1 MSEKYGFIYL
11 WFDRKHKRF
20 YLGRRWG
27 KTTDKYICS
36 SNWMKQ
42 AYNRRPNDFKRRIL
56 SYVYSSKEALVV
68 EEQRWLDLIKDNE
81 LGKRYYNYSKNA
93 KTPHHGVTHSEET
106 KKKIRESNR
115 GVKRSDSTRE
125 ANRQASLKQFSN
137 EEQRQKIAEASKKM
151 WEDPEY
157 REKQRQK
164 KIGRKQTAEQIQKRI
179 NTTKERGKNRGPKL
193 NSNGPWNKGMKFHY
207 EIVDGLKQRIYE

>member
-1 MSEKYGFIYL
+1 MEKYGFIYV
-11 WFDRKHKRF
+11 WFDKKYKR
-20 YLGRRWG
+20 YYVGRHWG
-27 KTTDKYICS
+27 HINDGYICS
-36 SNWMKQ
+36 SRMMRQSYK
-42 AYNRRPNDFKRRIL
+42 RRTQDFKRRIV
-56 SYVYSSKEALVV
+56 SYVYTNKNDLVV
-68 EEQRWLDLIKDNE
+68 EEQRWLDMIKKEE
-81 LGKRYYNYSKNA
+81 LNSRYYN
-93 KTPHHGVTHSEET
+93 KTKLSSTPSTLGYNHSEET

-179 NTTKERGKNRGPKL
+179 NTTKERGKNRGPKK
-193 NSNGPWNKGMKFHY
+193 NSNGPWNKGMKYHY